1 MLFPNLNIFL
11 GYHIVLLEA
20 FNVSYKEKLFA

>member
-1 MLFPNLNIFL
+1 MLFPNPNIFL
-11 GYHIVLLEA
+11 GHHIVLSEA